1 MNGVDSLVGAFGRG
15 IDKITNIVGKWG
27 SSQPVD
33 DSKSGIKIGD
43 KIYQVVV
50 SLNGCYWYLD
60 EEGKKH
66 PVSGIP
72 ATTEWEWINIAEKVI
87 KDFKTCYRTPGG
99 KVEVWSWYLLND
111 QMDVLKET
119 HRITDSTD
127 MDNPVGK
134 VLAKIPD
141 EWVMIDCDLPDMTE
155 RDVTFISRCYKTPN
169 GKVEIEGLEA
179 IDDRLNIRESIYTVI
194 QSTDDNFQAGHV
206 FKIIPQD
213 WTRMVCDFPDMT
225 ERDVTYVLECY
236 TTPGGKVQVEGLRA
250 VDNILGVRESIFTV
264 VQTTDDSVPVGT
276 TVEVIPD
283 DWVRMVCDFPDM
295 TDREIVYV
303 DECYYTGNGK
313 VNLNGYQSVDAVL
326 GVREQYYYIAK
337 TTDVNYPQ
345 WNRIDRIPNDWT
357 RTDCDFPDMTERHVI
372 TVNECY
378 ATPGGK
384 VHMGGYRAVDSILGL
399 RAEYLFVIETTDS
412 DIPRGETMTSIPENW
427 NKIICDFPDAA
438 TSDTEIVENCYKT
451 LDGKVKLRTYLT
463 LDGYGHLRE
472 SRNIIL
478 KSTDPAYNIG
488 AEIVDI
494 PTSWLNAECDFP
506 DASTSDSEVVDN
518 CYQTENGKVEIR
530 TFMQIDGYGNVRSS
544 KSVVLKST
552 DNLYPIGN
560 EIGDI
565 PSNFKMIECDF
576 YSKTERHI
584 VGIKECYSSDEG
596 KVYVEGYKVMDN
608 DLNVGSVSL
617 TVLESTAAS
626 APVGTIWISIPSGFV
641 KISCNCN
648 GIE

>member
-1 MNGVDSLVGAFGRG
+1 MNGVDFLSGAFGRG

-155 RDVTFISRCYKTPN
+155 RDITFVNRCYKTPD

-179 IDDRLNIRESIYTVI
+179 IDDKINIRESIYTVI
-194 QSTDDNFQAGHV
+194 QSTDDNFPAGHV
-206 FKIIPQD
+206 FKLIPEN
-213 WTRMVCDFPDMT
+213 WVRMVCDFPDMT

-236 TTPGGKVQVEGLRA
+236 TTKKGKVQVEGLVA
-250 VDNILGVRESIFTV
+250 IDNILGTREEVYTVLQSTDPDIKAGTVLDSI
-264 VQTTDDSVPVGT
+264 P
-276 TVEVIPD
+276 E

-295 TDREIVYV
+295 TDREIVEV
-303 DECYYTGNGK
+303 DECYKTDGGK
-313 VNLNGYQSVDAVL
+313 VNIKGYQAIDAVL
-326 GVREQYYYIAK
+326 GVREQYYYIVK
-337 TTDVNYPQ
+337 TTDAACPQ
-345 WNRIDRIPNDWT
+345 WMRIDKIPNEWT
-357 RTDCDFPDMTERHVI
+357 KTECDFPDLTERHIMSVD
-372 TVNECY
+372 ECY
-378 ATPGGK
+378 TTPGGK
-384 VHMGGYRAVDSILGL
+384 IHLGGYRSVDSITGV
-399 RAEYLFVIETTDS
+399 RDEYLIVLETTDP
-412 DIPRGETMTSIPENW
+412 DIQRSATFS
-427 NKIICDFPDAA
+427 KIQEGWQRIVCDFPDAT

-451 LDGKVKLRTYLT
+451 EKGKVQIRTYMT
-463 LDGYGHLRE
+463 MDGYGNTRELRHMVLKTTDPDY
-472 SRNIIL
+472 NIGSDIDQIPVGWL
-478 KSTDPAYNIG
+478 SIECDFASATQRHIRQVKNCYASDAGSIYVEGEIVYDNDLDVDKMALTVMESTDPAI
-488 AEIVDI
+488 A
-494 PTSWLNAECDFP
+494 
-506 DASTSDSEVVDN
+506 
-518 CYQTENGKVEIR
+518 
-530 TFMQIDGYGNVRSS
+530 
-544 KSVVLKST
+544 
-552 DNLYPIGN
+552 
-560 EIGDI
+560 
-565 PSNFKMIECDF
+565 
-576 YSKTERHI
+576 
-584 VGIKECYSSDEG
+584 
-596 KVYVEGYKVMDN
+596 
-608 DLNVGSVSL
+608 
-617 TVLESTAAS
+617 
-626 APVGTIWISIPSGFV
+626 VGTELAAIPSGYV
-641 KISCNCN
+641 RTVCRCNCCN
-648 GIE
+648 H

>member
-1 MNGVDSLVGAFGRG
+1 MNGVDSLVGALGRG

-155 RDVTFISRCYKTPN
+155 RDITFVNRCYKTPD

-179 IDDRLNIRESIYTVI
+179 IDDKINIRESIYTVI
-194 QSTDDNFQAGHV
+194 QSTDDNFPAGHV
-206 FKIIPQD
+206 FRLIPEN
-213 WTRMVCDFPDMT
+213 WVRMVCDFPDMT

-236 TTPGGKVQVEGLRA
+236 TTKKGKVQVEGLVA
-250 VDNILGVRESIFTV
+250 IDNILGAREEVYTV
-264 VQTTDDSVPVGT
+264 LQSTDPDIKVGT
-276 TVEVIPD
+276 VMDSIPE

-295 TDREIVYV
+295 TDREIVEV
-303 DECYYTGNGK
+303 DECYKTDGGK
-313 VNLNGYQSVDAVL
+313 VNIKGYQAIDAVL
-326 GVREQYYYIAK
+326 GVRGQYYYIVK
-337 TTDVNYPQ
+337 TTDAAYPQ
-345 WNRIDRIPNDWT
+345 WTRIDKIPNEWT
-357 RTDCDFPDMTERHVI
+357 KTECDFPDLTERHIMSVD
-372 TVNECY
+372 ECY
-378 ATPGGK
+378 TTPGGK
-384 VHMGGYRAVDSILGL
+384 IHLGGYRSVDSIIGV
-399 RAEYLFVIETTDS
+399 RDEYLIVLETTDP
-412 DIPRGETMTSIPENW
+412 DIQRGATFS
-427 NKIICDFPDAA
+427 KIQEGWQRIVCDFPDAT

-451 LDGKVKLRTYLT
+451 EKGKVQIRTYMT
-463 LDGYGHLRE
+463 MDGYGNTRELRHMVLKTTDPDY
-472 SRNIIL
+472 NIGSNIDQIPVGWL
-478 KSTDPAYNIG
+478 SIECDFASATQRHIRQVKNCYASDAGSIYVEGEIVYDNDLDVDKMALTVMESTDPAI
-488 AEIVDI
+488 A
-494 PTSWLNAECDFP
+494 
-506 DASTSDSEVVDN
+506 
-518 CYQTENGKVEIR
+518 
-530 TFMQIDGYGNVRSS
+530 
-544 KSVVLKST
+544 
-552 DNLYPIGN
+552 
-560 EIGDI
+560 
-565 PSNFKMIECDF
+565 
-576 YSKTERHI
+576 
-584 VGIKECYSSDEG
+584 
-596 KVYVEGYKVMDN
+596 
-608 DLNVGSVSL
+608 
-617 TVLESTAAS
+617 
-626 APVGTIWISIPSGFV
+626 VGTELAAIPSGYV
-641 KISCNCN
+641 RTVCRCNCCN
-648 GIE
+648 H

>member
-1 MNGVDSLVGAFGRG
+1 MNGVDFLAGAFGRG

-134 VLAKIPD
+134 VLTKIPD

-206 FKIIPQD
+206 FKIIPRD
-213 WTRMVCDFPDMT
+213 WTRMV
-225 ERDVTYVLECY
+225 
-236 TTPGGKVQVEGLRA
+236 
-250 VDNILGVRESIFTV
+250 
-264 VQTTDDSVPVGT
+264 
-276 TVEVIPD
+276 
-283 DWVRMVCDFPDM
+283 
-295 TDREIVYV
+295 
-303 DECYYTGNGK
+303 
-313 VNLNGYQSVDAVL
+313 
-326 GVREQYYYIAK
+326 
-337 TTDVNYPQ
+337 
-345 WNRIDRIPNDWT
+345 
-357 RTDCDFPDMTERHVI
+357 CDFPDMTERHVI

-427 NKIICDFPDAA
+427 NKIICDFPDAT

-530 TFMQIDGYGNVRSS
+530 TFMQIDGYGNIRSS

-560 EIGDI
+560 EIGNI

-584 VGIKECYSSDEG
+584 VGIKECYSSNEG

-608 DLNVGSVSL
+608 ELNVGNVSL

-626 APVGTIWISIPSGFV
+626 VPVGTIWTSIPSGFV